1 MVNEGSADAVRRT
14 ALETLDDWIETHEAD
29 PAPSD
34 DGRSWGDHVRAWR
47 AGGASDLHVASI
59 VAATTIWTAD
69 KSVNA
74 LVVDELIERGHD
86 VHARD
91 GRGRTPLAFAF
102 AVVGEW
108 LDSPRCGGAAIWRK
122 RVETGLLKTMRALRN
137 DPLVARTTS
146 DFDAADDLG
155 ATALHHAIGLER
167 AALGEEVV
175 DSLVL
180 CGADPNRPLNNGD
193 RPIHLACR
201 HNPSVIAALLS
212 GDGARADPGLRDGAG
227 SLPLELAVVGRYVG
241 SVEGL
246 LAGGSDPNAAN
257 GAGEPLLA
265 VALLDQLEWGHGVIA
280 RALKDHGAIC

>member
-1 MVNEGSADAVRRT
+1 MYKRQRR
-14 ALETLDDWIETHEAD
+14 
-29 PAPSD
+29 
-34 DGRSWGDHVRAWR
+34 RRAWR

-212 GDGARADPGLRDGAG
+212 GVGDTSSSDSCWVAPTIPICCCCGAG
-227 SLPLELAVVGRYVG
+227 GVAPRSR
-241 SVEGL
+241 
-246 LAGGSDPNAAN
+246 GG
-257 GAGEPLLA
+257 GT
-265 VALLDQLEWGHGVIA
+265 H
-280 RALKDHGAIC
+280 R